1 MGQKSNFRLYQ
12 YRIEFL
18 NCHGKTRQ
26 VATPQNIMD
35 TPADFIFLREDIADR
50 FNPFYQGEYL
60 VIQTVPSRMKL
71 HVEYHTHD
79 YGKANSRCD
88 IENFANDYTSFGV
101 RIFHQGK
108 LWRVNCNGEPVE
120 LSKQQNWQIHPD
132 YLTVHR
138 DRSSDGEIVVH
149 NCSYPYFSALV
160 ARRNK
165 YEEFIDI
172 AQPLT
177 CLQDDTGREI
187 NACPNCGYSLVEED
201 DDDEDEGC
209 DIPIACIGCSNYHGE
224 FYKDVPLVCGIHP
237 YGSSDKTC
245 PDFRSY

>member
-1 MGQKSNFRLYQ
+1 
-12 YRIEFL
+12 
-18 NCHGKTRQ
+18 
-26 VATPQNIMD
+26 MD
-35 TPADFIFLREDIADR
+35 TLTDFIFLREDIADR

-108 LWRVNCNGEPVE
+108 LWRVNGNGEPVE

-132 YLTVHR
+132 YLTAHR

-149 NCSYPYFSALV
+149 ECSYPYFSALV

-165 YEEFIDI
+165 YGEFID
-172 AQPLT
+172 ATQPLT
-177 CLQDDTGREI
+177 CLQEDSGREI
-187 NACPNCGYSLVEED
+187 NTCPNCRYLLVDVE
-201 DDDEDEGC
+201 DEDE
-209 DIPIACIGCSNYHGE
+209 DDYVPTVCIGCKNYDGE
-224 FYKDVPLVCGIHP
+224 FYGDVQLICAIHP
-237 YGSSDKTC
+237 YGCSNETC
-245 PDFRSY
+245 PDFED